1 MPGHMDKSKKNYL
14 DMMKRMEKMDPD
26 TVVREGEINSSRPAG
41 MMGGIPTKR
50 DMDPKSVVREG
61 EMNALKGAVGAGM
74 AGSLF
79 DEMKKLDPQST
90 VRESEMM
97 TQEMLSGLS
106 MSDREAV
113 EALTTMGISL
123 EDALEA
129 IMGVAPQTMTEGALG
144 ALPERDLPMP
154 RPDVKPESFGQ
165 DTTQSMEMQKP
176 MNT

>member
-41 MMGGIPTKR
+41 MMGGIPPKR

-90 VRESEMM
+90 IRESEMM
-97 TQEMLSGLS
+97 TQEMLSALS

-113 EALTTMGISL
+113 EALTRMGISV

-144 ALPERDLPMP
+144 ALPKQDRVIRKEEADPM
-154 RPDVKPESFGQ
+154 RG
-165 DTTQSMEMQKP
+165 DTTQSLDMQDSI
-176 MNT
+176 NT